1 MNANLTELIFVL
13 DRSGSMANLV
23 ADTIGG
29 YNTMIEKQKEESG
42 DAIVTT
48 VLFDDKYEMLYN
60 GVDIQRVES
69 LTDKQYFARG
79 MTALLDA
86 VGKTIVAVDE
96 KYSKFPD
103 SMIPEKTLF
112 VITTD
117 GMENASH
124 EFDYSGIKTLIE
136 AHKDKGWEFIFLGA
150 NIDAVK
156 VGGSIGI
163 GADRSVSYKADKVGM
178 ATNFATVGCVASA
191 VRGRRKIDR
200 NWKRDIEKH
209 NGK

>member
-1 MNANLTELIFVL
+1 MNTNLTELLFVL
-13 DRSGSMANLV
+13 DRSGSMASLA

-29 YNTMIEKQKEESG
+29 YNSMIEKQKTEQG

-48 VLFDDKYEMLYN
+48 VLFDDKYEMLYS
-60 GVDIQRVES
+60 GIDIKKTEP

-79 MTALLDA
+79 MTALNDA
-86 VGKTIVAVDE
+86 VGKTIAAMDE
-96 KYSKFPD
+96 KYSKLPE

-117 GMENASH
+117 GFENASK
-124 EFDYSGIKTLIE
+124 EYTLDGIKAMIE
-136 AHKDKGWEFIFLGA
+136 AHKEKGWEFIFLGA

-156 VGGSIGI
+156 VGGSMGI
-163 GADRSVSYKADKVGM
+163 GADRSVSYKADAVGT

-191 VRGRRKIDR
+191 VRERRDIGDD
-200 NWKRDIEKH
+200 WKKDIEKH
-209 NGK
+209 NQ